1 LVIQAQ
7 AAPPPAVPA
16 TAPGELLARR
26 PDVRE
31 AEARVRSAAARL
43 KYDKLAILPTFTLQP
58 SENYSR
64 QDAQFTTI
72 TTTGSIGVSATVP
85 FLSIPKL
92 LAEVKAQGAR
102 GEQAVAAY
110 EKAVQ
115 SAYGDAEKGL
125 TTLQSD
131 QTRVGLLKGATDKSR
146 FAYDAARKGYE
157 LGLTDL
163 TTLVQAEQGWRQTR
177 ASYTSATTSA
187 LVDAV
192 ATFKALGGGWPAS
205 GDGTKR

>member
-1 LVIQAQ
+1 V
-7 AAPPPAVPA
+7 
-16 TAPGELLARR
+16 
-26 PDVRE
+26 
-31 AEARVRSAAARL
+31 
-43 KYDKLAILPTFTLQP
+43 
-58 SENYSR
+58 
-64 QDAQFTTI
+64 
-72 TTTGSIGVSATVP
+72 TVP

-115 SAYGDAEKGL
+115 TAYGDAEKGL
-125 TTLQSD
+125 TTLQAD
-131 QTRVGLLKGATDKSR
+131 EVRVGLLKTATDKSR

-177 ASYTSATTSA
+177 AAYSSAATSA
-187 LVDAV
+187 LVDSV
-192 ATFKALGGGWPAS
+192 ATFKALGGGWPI
-205 GDGTKR
+205 GDGAK